1 MDRRKDDHLKVLEP
15 QAETDERTP
24 LLSDSSHAADGQT
37 PETLEAQA
45 QQEQR
50 EYDAGATVFAEEP
63 STKKLVVIMSSLWLS
78 TFFAALDSTIVATL
92 SGPITA
98 SLNSGTL
105 FAWTASGYLI
115 ANAAFQ
121 PLSGKLTD
129 IYGRRAGLVFAIIF
143 FSVGTLICGLAPTGV
158 VLIAGRIVAGAGGG
172 CLNTV
177 STFVASDL
185 VPLRKRGVWQGIGN
199 IVYGSGMGL
208 GGVFGGFINDHYG
221 WRYAFYIQVP
231 FIIVGGIV
239 GVIFIRI
246 PVKETGTSKLKRVD
260 FLGALTLVTSLVL
273 LMLGLNSGGN
283 TVPWNHPLVYVSLP
297 LSGVF
302 LALFVYVE
310 EKVASEPI
318 IPVHLLLNQ
327 TVAAACLTNW
337 FVCMSVFALI
347 YYAPVY
353 FQVVRGISATGAGI
367 LFVPQSVGTAIG
379 SLGCGMLM
387 RATGKYRWL
396 NILVQ
401 VIMVTACALIL
412 GTFNE
417 NIATAPPFV
426 YLAMDGLAYGSM
438 LTITLISLIAA
449 VDHKYQAVVTSAS
462 YAFRSTGSTIGI
474 TIASAVFQ
482 NLLKG
487 GLYERFGSLPGAPE
501 EIRKIREDVNEVK
514 RLSSDWREGAIEAY
528 VDALRGVW
536 VVVLGFAVL
545 TAIASMFI
553 REQTLHKTLE
563 RK

>member
-1 MDRRKDDHLKVLEP
+1 MGLRCTLKTKDGIFQCLK
-15 QAETDERTP
+15 R
-24 LLSDSSHAADGQT
+24 
-37 PETLEAQA
+37 
-45 QQEQR
+45 
-50 EYDAGATVFAEEP
+50 
-63 STKKLVVIMSSLWLS
+63 SL
-78 TFFAALDSTIVATL
+78 TR
-92 SGPITA
+92 
-98 SLNSGTL
+98 
-105 FAWTASGYLI
+105 Y
-115 ANAAFQ
+115 
-121 PLSGKLTD
+121 
-129 IYGRRAGLVFAIIF
+129 R
-143 FSVGTLICGLAPTGV
+143 
-158 VLIAGRIVAGAGGG
+158 
-172 CLNTV
+172 
-177 STFVASDL
+177 
-185 VPLRKRGVWQGIGN
+185 
-199 IVYGSGMGL
+199 GMGL
-208 GGVFGGFINDHYG
+208 GGVFGGWINDTYG

-231 FIIVGGIV
+231 FIVV
-239 GVIFIRI
+239 AGVIGCIVINI
-246 PVKETGTSKLKRVD
+246 PVKETATSRIKRVD

-310 EKVASEPI
+310 EKVALEPI

-337 FVCMSVFALI
+337 FITMSVFALT

-367 LFVPQSVGTAIG
+367 LFIPQSVGTALG
-379 SLGCGMLM
+379 SLGSGMLM

-396 NILVQ
+396 NIVVQ
-401 VIMVTACALIL
+401 TIMVAACALIL
-412 GTFNE
+412 ATFKTNV
-417 NIATAPPFV
+417 AKAPPFV

-482 NLLKG
+482 NMLKS
-487 GLYERFGSLPGAPE
+487 GLYERFGSLPGAAE

-514 RLSSDWREGAIEAY
+514 RLEGYWHEGAIEAY
-528 VDALRGVW
+528 VEALRAVW

-545 TAIASMFI
+545 TAVVSMFI
-553 REQTLHKTLE
+553 RQQTLHKTLE